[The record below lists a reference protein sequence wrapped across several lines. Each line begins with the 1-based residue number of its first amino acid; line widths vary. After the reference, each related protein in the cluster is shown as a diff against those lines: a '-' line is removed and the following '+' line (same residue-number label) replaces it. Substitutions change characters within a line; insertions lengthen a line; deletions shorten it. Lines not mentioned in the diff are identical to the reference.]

1 MSGSQK
7 TIILILTAVFFFTLG
22 FFIFLHSS
30 QRIWTEE
37 PLPIVEQPV
46 LEQTEQTAETENN
59 EQIEQTE
66 QMTQTNLSQTELPK
80 PLISASEKGE
90 PSLEQIVRESM
101 QRELSH
107 TWDNHQRYMGIFGDY
122 VAVFRG
128 EPGVGGI
135 LIEETDIP
143 IAKLPEF
150 EVNNLRQGIVFTTEE
165 EKYSILEG
173 LHFPR

>member
-30 QRIWTEE
+30 QRLWTEE

-90 PSLEQIVRESM
+90 TKS
-101 QRELSH
+101 
-107 TWDNHQRYMGIFGDY
+107 
-122 VAVFRG
+122 
-128 EPGVGGI
+128 
-135 LIEETDIP
+135 
-143 IAKLPEF
+143 
-150 EVNNLRQGIVFTTEE
+150 
-165 EKYSILEG
+165 
-173 LHFPR
+173 